1 MSRDPWF
8 FFFLSSFSSCAH
20 NFACAASPLA
30 QLGESALGRQRSVA
44 SHTHDR
50 AKKNQKKT
58 RGKKEKGETRQAR
71 KGGPQSRPFRH
82 ITKQQTTRRM
92 EREWRCFHGDSSFF
106 LSFSLSVCVCFRENW
121 EARSRG
127 NKREAEKRVEW
138 LMGSIMSM
146 SVRSGNQWER

>member
-1 MSRDPWF
+1 LCALVGARRVFIRSSDKGLGF
-8 FFFLSSFSSCAH
+8 HLTNEQGSLIFFFLSSFSSCAH

-50 AKKNQKKT
+50 AKKNQKK

-71 KGGPQSRPFRH
+71 KGGPQSRPFSH

-106 LSFSLSVCVCFRENW
+106 FLFPCLCVCFRENW
-121 EARSRG
+121 EARS
-127 NKREAEKRVEW
+127 
-138 LMGSIMSM
+138 M
-146 SVRSGNQWER
+146 